1 MDIHSYLEE
10 AVDQGASDIL
20 IIAGLP
26 LSFKKAGVICPQSPE
41 KLGPDSS
48 REAVQQLYALANR
61 DMQRYVETGD
71 DDFSLSIPKLSRFRV
86 NAYRQ
91 RSSMAAVIRVVSFD
105 LPDHEELGIP
115 GEVMAVA
122 KKSRGLVLVT
132 GPSGG
137 GKSTTLACIVEAI
150 NQSRNCH
157 IITLED
163 PIEYLYRNKEA
174 AVSQREIATDTGSY
188 LAALRACMRQTPD
201 VILLGEM
208 RDFETIRTAMT
219 AAETGHLLLSTLHTT
234 GAVSTIDRIID
245 VFPPD
250 QQQQIRVQLSMVLQ
264 TVISQ
269 QLLPAVDGREVP
281 AFEIMHLNSAVRNLI
296 REAKI
301 HQIDAVIQSSAA
313 EGMISMDQ
321 SIAALYNAGRITEE
335 TALKY
340 AVNPE
345 QLRRRLRV

>member
-1 MDIHSYLEE
+1 MDIQTYLQK
-10 AVDQGASDIL
+10 AVEQEASDIL
-20 IIAGLP
+20 ILAGLP
-26 LSFKKAGVICPQSPE
+26 LSFKIAGLICPQSPE
-41 KLGPDSS
+41 PLKPDGS
-48 REAVQQLYALANR
+48 REAVRQIYALADR
-61 DMQRYVETGD
+61 DMQRYLETGD
-71 DDFSLSIPKLSRFRV
+71 DDFSLSIPGLSRFRV

-91 RSSMAAVIRVVSFD
+91 RGSMAAVIRVVSFD
-105 LPDHEELGIP
+105 LPDHKKIGIP

-122 KKSRGLVLVT
+122 EKSRGLVLVT

-163 PIEYLYRNKEA
+163 PIEYLYRNKKA
-174 AVSQREIATDTGSY
+174 AVSQREIATDTESY

-234 GAVSTIDRIID
+234 GAVSTVDRIID
-245 VFPPD
+245 VFPPS

-269 QLLPAVDGREVP
+269 QLLPTTDGDEVP

-296 REAKI
+296 REAKV

-313 EGMISMDQ
+313 EGMVSMDQ

-335 TALKY
+335 TALKH

-345 QLRRRLRV
+345 QLRRRLRA

>member
-1 MDIHSYLEE
+1 MDIHSYLKE

-26 LSFKKAGVICPQSPE
+26 LSFKIAGAIRPQSPE

-61 DMQRYVETGD
+61 DVQRYAETGD
-71 DDFSLSIPKLSRFRV
+71 DDFSLSIPGLSRFRV

-174 AVSQREIATDTGSY
+174 AVSQREIATDTGNY
-188 LAALRACMRQTPD
+188 LTALRACMRQTPD

-269 QLLPAVDGREVP
+269 QLLPTVDGREVP

>member
-1 MDIHSYLEE
+1 MDIHSYLKE
-10 AVDQGASDIL
+10 AVDQRASDIL

-26 LSFKKAGVICPQSPE
+26 LSFKIAGAIRPQSPE

-61 DMQRYVETGD
+61 DVQRYVETGD
-71 DDFSLSIPKLSRFRV
+71 DDFSLSIPGLSRFRV

-174 AVSQREIATDTGSY
+174 AVSQREIATDTGNY
-188 LAALRACMRQTPD
+188 LTALRACMRQTPD

-269 QLLPAVDGREVP
+269 QLLPTVDGREVP